1 MSAFKHLSLFIQ
13 KAKGRP
19 PEAIKPPYTRKDQVS
34 GPRVHKGRKD
44 PSLLKHYLLLC
55 DLGSHQQC
63 FLRCFVPR
71 FVRGWNGFFE
81 RLVQIWQR
89 WSIST
94 HILWIWNP
102 EINVKQLSRPRATSG
117 KTESSNYTHS
127 ATMQNWNQPNW
138 KLCNFGDKASNA
150 NLNFK
155 LKLY

>member
-1 MSAFKHLSLFIQ
+1 MLFHMMLFLSSNPSFKSINPTSKRPIETAVLRVTYTCVTKFSTKHLSLFIQ

-55 DLGSHQQC
+55 DLGSHQRC

-71 FVRGWNGFFE
+71 FVRGWNGFFQ

-89 WSIST
+89 WFIST
-94 HILWIWNP
+94 HIL
-102 EINVKQLSRPRATSG
+102 
-117 KTESSNYTHS
+117 
-127 ATMQNWNQPNW
+127 
-138 KLCNFGDKASNA
+138 
-150 NLNFK
+150 
-155 LKLY
+155 